1 MTCPVFTLQRK
12 KQDFVHQIFLSS
24 IINWSWICWIR
35 QFSYQSH
42 RNMTSQL
49 LYTREQA
56 FKNSLGLSLWPRQG
70 EWRLFPPPSVSLLQ
84 RIYQKAKERVSLSAL
99 CNTFHRLTTA
109 LQLVGAR
116 LQTSQPTKQLQGGFN
131 SAPYIS
137 LWPILPRDSKQQLF
151 FFRWPG
157 HWLVLRLL
165 WQSKWQ
171 SVSGWLAATTYTN
184 VTVSLVCITKCNF
197 PYITKYSILF
207 YLYRTYSILYCI
219 LILYSMLFYLCYSI
233 LLFFS
238 FFSLNFF
245 TALVLCAVTKNL
257 GLIKAYLSLAYLI
270 LSSSTTLYI
279 AVFRQLPAGP

>member
-1 MTCPVFTLQRK
+1 
-12 KQDFVHQIFLSS
+12 
-24 IINWSWICWIR
+24 
-35 QFSYQSH
+35 
-42 RNMTSQL
+42 MTSQL
-49 LYTREQA
+49 LYTRGQA
-56 FKNSLGLSLWPRQG
+56 LKNSLGLSLWPRQG
-70 EWRLFPPPSVSLLQ
+70 KWRLFPPSVSLLQ

-151 FFRWPG
+151 FFPVTRSLTGFKAVVTIKMTISVRVTSSNHIHKCNCLPG
-157 HWLVLRLL
+157 
-165 WQSKWQ
+165 
-171 SVSGWLAATTYTN
+171 A
-184 VTVSLVCITKCNF
+184 KCNF

-245 TALVLCAVTKNL
+245 TVLVLCAVTKKL